1 MFKLRKNRG
10 LGYLKNIRNRSD
22 EEKARLTWFLV
33 IFVMIG
39 VFFLWAAGTRENFAR
54 LAGHSF
60 IDPSALP
67 AFPKTD
73 KIDLDGVLEKSEQQ
87 MAKYMAENEAQW
99 QSVGD
104 EYAKDN
110 KILGEDGFSSLK
122 FIDSKEENGAIL
134 LEYAQY
140 YKGVRVLGKGIT
152 LAVLPEDDTVTEKS
166 NNLATGINLVVDPQV
181 SLKVAG
187 IAAEKENTDESF
199 VFKEGNLAI
208 VNYEAEYYLVWQVI
222 LASEVEEG
230 TKEVLVGALRGNIV
244 PAEAVL
250 VDNGEANQ
258 TSDIV
263 EDITNN

>member
-1 MFKLRKNRG
+1 MFKLRKKRG
-10 LGYLKNIRNRSD
+10 LGYLKNIRNGSD

-54 LAGHSF
+54 LAGHPFVDS
-60 IDPSALP
+60 SALP

-73 KIDLDGVLEKSEQQ
+73 KINLGGVLEKSGQQ

-104 EYAKDN
+104 EYAKEN
-110 KILGEDGFSSLK
+110 KILDEDGFSSLK
-122 FIDSKEENGAIL
+122 FIESKEENGAIL

-152 LAVLPEDDTVTEKS
+152 LAVLPEEDNVTEKN
-166 NNLATGINLVVDPQV
+166 NNLVTGINLAVDPQV
-181 SLKVAG
+181 SLKAAG
-187 IAAEKENTDESF
+187 IVAEKENTDEDF
-199 VFKEGNLAI
+199 VFKEGDLAI
-208 VNYEAEYYLVWQVI
+208 VNYEAEYYLVWRVV
-222 LASEVEEG
+222 LASDAEAG
-230 TKEVLVGALRGNIV
+230 MKEVLVGALRGNVV
-244 PAEAVL
+244 PAQAGLAET
-250 VDNGEANQ
+250 GGANQ

-263 EDITNN
+263 E